1 MAYDAV
7 AGDRIEINPGAPTY
21 SSLINVFHPSDCE
34 LCSKVPRQVGHVV
47 TSVFAGSDVRVDPS
61 LARYNII
68 IGSYE
73 DQLGHNIPTVFT
85 DFFAKQGLVYEN
97 GRYVRGQ
104 LFDWLFVMGLPN
116 SEPYWTR
123 VKVGGIEKDVL
134 FQAFE
139 RRVLTY
145 TPDNLAE
152 WRVEMG
158 NVGQH
163 YLRWRHGQ

>member
-1 MAYDAV
+1 
-7 AGDRIEINPGAPTY
+7 
-21 SSLINVFHPSDCE
+21 
-34 LCSKVPRQVGHVV
+34 
-47 TSVFAGSDVRVDPS
+47 
-61 LARYNII
+61 
-68 IGSYE
+68 
-73 DQLGHNIPTVFT
+73 
-85 DFFAKQGLVYEN
+85 
-97 GRYVRGQ
+97 
-104 LFDWLFVMGLPN
+104 MGLPI